1 MQISI
6 IYATYSNSTGLAT
19 ELLETELTKM
29 GHVVSRAMIST
40 ITSEALQQTEFLVLA
55 SPSWDYQGQQGMPH
69 EDFTKFHEAN
79 PDLDLNGKPIAI
91 MGLGDSSF
99 TFFCGAVDHLTEWF
113 ESYGA
118 LTEVEPLKIDQYYF
132 NESAAKSQVIAWA
145 TEVDAAAKRWAEKG
159 AGAQIAHG

>member
-6 IYATYSNSTGLAT
+6 VYGTYSNSTGLAT
-19 ELLETELTKM
+19 ELLESELIKM
-29 GHVVSRAMIST
+29 GHTVARMLISCAT
-40 ITSEALQQTEFLVLA
+40 PAALQAAEFLVIA

-69 EDFTKFHEAN
+69 EDFTKFHETN
-79 PDLDLNGKPIAI
+79 PNLDLNGKPIAI

-99 TFFCGAVDHLTEWF
+99 TLFCGAVDHLTQWF

-132 NESAAKSQVIAWA
+132 DEAHAKQQILAWA
-145 TEVDAAAKRWAEKG
+145 KDVDAAAKRWAEKS
-159 AGAQIAHG
+159 A

>member
-6 IYATYSNSTGLAT
+6 IFATYSNSTGLAT
-19 ELLETELTKM
+19 ELVEAELVKS
-29 GHVVSRAMIST
+29 GHTVTRTMINLT
-40 ITSEALQQTEFLVLA
+40 TPEALQAADFLVIA

-99 TFFCGAVDHLTEWF
+99 TFFCGAVDHLTQWF

-118 LTEVEPLKIDQYYF
+118 LTEAEPLKIDQYYF
-132 NESAAKSQVIAWA
+132 NEALAKEQVVNWA
-145 TEVDAAAKRWAEKG
+145 KTVDAAAKRWAEKG
-159 AGAQIAHG
+159 AGAQITHE